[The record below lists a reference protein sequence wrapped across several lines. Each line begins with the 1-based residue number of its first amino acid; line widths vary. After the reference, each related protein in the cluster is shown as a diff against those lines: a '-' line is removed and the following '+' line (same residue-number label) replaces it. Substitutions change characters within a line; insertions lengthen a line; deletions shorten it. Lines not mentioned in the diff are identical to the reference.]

1 MNGSAVNLREVYN
14 NYYKYQ
20 GRSNFRKVEGLVM
33 EGPFGKSQKL
43 EDPQVPSSSDQ
54 GRSVTMENSHWD
66 QRCLILNLFYWF
78 LGYYPTP
85 HTHLVAGPTPS
96 KDQAPMTMPLK
107 RTCSLWH
114 ESHRKKVLSA
124 NFLPN
129 LCLPFDHEGREKQAT
144 KKGQTTFLANS
155 FFATTT
161 NKYKS
166 IKILKEYPML
176 E

>member
-1 MNGSAVNLREVYN
+1 MLNLKNWSILKSPPPLIRGVAIEKLLLRSRV
-14 NYYKYQ
+14 
-20 GRSNFRKVEGLVM
+20 SNFESILLIFGTLV
-33 EGPFGKSQKL
+33 P
-43 EDPQVPSSSDQ
+43 
-54 GRSVTMENSHWD
+54 
-66 QRCLILNLFYWF
+66 
-78 LGYYPTP
+78 P
-85 HTHLVAGPTPS
+85 HLLAAPTPS